1 MTESIMCLNYFI
13 VELMWKINFLLLFK
27 LSGNNFFEVI

>member
-13 VELMWKINFLLLFK
+13 VELMWKINFLLFK
-27 LSGNNFFEVI
+27 LSGNNLFEVI